1 MTDIKEALGIPEF
14 GSWYV
19 ELLPNQ
25 NIIEELILLSKLV
38 KSMVDSNSIEELKGN
53 KKNIKFINY
62 GKTQLVY
69 VMTIDNSRQYT
80 LLINQPATEYGL
92 GKAEFNNLNRLNQLD
107 SDAVIKPIGYF
118 ENNGKELYITPY
130 YRQARC
136 VGIETKDWG
145 VWVPEPNYHFRKF
158 TEEEKHAVNS
168 VIVAMLVKLYD
179 EENNQGLS
187 KCRLDGGD
195 FMLLKGYEY
204 NDMSFENIMN
214 SIKLIAARK
223 LIPISLDDYIERI
236 RIELSGQDCN
246 EMLVLGGKLKQPF
259 TIEEI
264 EDGIEKGLE
273 LRKKYKSK

>member
-1 MTDIKEALGIPEF
+1 MADIKEALGIPEF

-25 NIIEELILLSKLV
+25 NIIEELISISKLV

-195 FMLLKGYEY
+195 FMLLKGYEH

-246 EMLVLGGKLKQPF
+246 VMLVLGGKLKQPF